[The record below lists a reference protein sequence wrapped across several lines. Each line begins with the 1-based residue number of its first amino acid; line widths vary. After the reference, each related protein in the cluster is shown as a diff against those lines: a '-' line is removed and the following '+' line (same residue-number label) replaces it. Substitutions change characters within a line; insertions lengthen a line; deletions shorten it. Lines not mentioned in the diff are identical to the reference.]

1 MNKASLSM
9 RVWFAGFGV
18 LILVG
23 IYLTG
28 FAYVHWLLY
37 VPVAGSF
44 FAAASGICP
53 SQLLVSKMLDKK

>member
-9 RVWFAGFGV
+9 RVWFAAFGL
-18 LILVG
+18 LILIG

-28 FAYVHWLLY
+28 FANVHWLLY

-44 FAAASGICP
+44 FASASGICP